1 MISIVPASGA
11 STLTPRTDTRRGLFG
26 SNTVPSAQRS
36 PSLVCSLSETRLVKC
51 ARRACCAISTI
62 SMPRSRA
69 AARAFTIDTPPDRIG
84 RSTPAAALAAST
96 SAARLSASAP

>member
-1 MISIVPASGA
+1 MPSI
-11 STLTPRTDTRRGLFG
+11 DTRRGLFG
-26 SNTVPSAQRS
+26 SKTVPSAQRS
-36 PSLVCSLSETRLVKC
+36 PSLVCSLIETRLVKS
-51 ARRACCAISTI
+51 RVRVLRDSMI

-69 AARAFTIDTPPDRIG
+69 TARALTIETPPERIG